1 MSISVGIFDPRM
13 TDEYII
19 AGRPYSDQDASGEL
33 AAMAVG
39 ASLWGAANQTFER
52 NGFLRRGGV
61 IGAQYIY
68 LSVVWTPDSPIFPLA
83 RATGLRV
90 RDWQNVIVVN
100 QVGKRFYNEMEA
112 GWPNGTAFG
121 FLNPYVPGD
130 WRNPERAKYK
140 VQNYLDAAAAINEGS
155 VPPDYAAGPTWA
167 IFDADAVKREKW
179 DLRSPA
185 TDPLYF
191 FSANTLPELA
201 AKLTK
206 NPFQK
211 VEMTGKNLEATV
223 ARYNSLV
230 ESGHDVDFERPSP
243 KYKIEVP
250 PFYAAWN
257 TAVIHDT
264 YAGLRINMKCQV
276 MDLNG
281 KLITGLYCGGESAG
295 GCSQHGLGRC
305 TTEGYIAGKEA
316 ATEPSWDELKPH
328 R

>member
-1 MSISVGIFDPRM
+1 MKWRRAHTIE
-13 TDEYII
+13 EY
-19 AGRPYSDQDASGEL
+19 
-33 AAMAVG
+33 
-39 ASLWGAANQTFER
+39 
-52 NGFLRRGGV
+52 
-61 IGAQYIY
+61 
-68 LSVVWTPDSPIFPLA
+68 
-83 RATGLRV
+83 
-90 RDWQNVIVVN
+90 
-100 QVGKRFYNEMEA
+100 
-112 GWPNGTAFG
+112 
-121 FLNPYVPGD
+121 
-130 WRNPERAKYK
+130 
-140 VQNYLDAAAAINEGS
+140 AAAINEGS
-155 VPPDYAAGPTWA
+155 APPDYAAGPTWA
-167 IFDADAVKREKW
+167 ICDADAVKREKW
-179 DLRSPA
+179 DLRPPA

-191 FSANTLPELA
+191 FSANTLAELA

-243 KYKIEVP
+243 KYKIEAP

-264 YAGLRINMKCQV
+264 HAGLRINMKCQV
-276 MDLNG
+276 MDMNG